1 MEGIIFDIQ
10 RFSVHDGPGIRTTVF
25 MKGCPLRCIWCHNPE
40 SHLTKTELFYDPK
53 KCIGCAACAEVCH
66 NGCHSIEN
74 GLHRFDRTNCTV
86 CGSCAAECY
95 PGALELAGKLMSVE
109 EIIAQVVRDKSFYEN
124 SGGGMTVSGGEPMA
138 QAEFTVA
145 LLAAAKEQ
153 GIPTAMETC
162 GYADEQVMR
171 KAAEVTD
178 LFLFDYKVTDPDD
191 HKKYTGVSNEKILSN
206 LRMLNAMGKEIVL
219 RCPIIPGCNDT
230 TAHFDGIA
238 AMANELKNVTAID
251 IEPYHPL
258 GSNKAELLGK
268 VYLCKD
274 ITFPAEE
281 TVQEWI
287 TYIADKTKTAVRR
300 G

>member
-1 MEGIIFDIQ
+1 
-10 RFSVHDGPGIRTTVF
+10 
-25 MKGCPLRCIWCHNPE
+25 
-40 SHLTKTELFYDPK
+40 
-53 KCIGCAACAEVCH
+53 
-66 NGCHSIEN
+66 
-74 GLHRFDRTNCTV
+74 
-86 CGSCAAECY
+86 
-95 PGALELAGKLMSVE
+95 MSVE

-268 VYLCKD
+268 ENLCKEV
-274 ITFPAEE
+274 TFPAEE
-281 TVQEWI
+281 TVKEWI
-287 TYIADKTKTAVRR
+287 AYIAGKTKTAVRR